1 MRAVAEVVVVL
12 AVWAFAVA
20 AIAIMKKFDPEN
32 MVYPIWTILVCILLT
47 LFVGWYESWW
57 IIFR

>member
-1 MRAVAEVVVVL
+1 MAEVIVVL
-12 AVWAFAVA
+12 AVWVFAAVA
-20 AIAIMKKFDPEN
+20 VAIMKKIDPEN
-32 MVYPIWTILVCILLT
+32 KVYAIWTILVCILLT

>member
-1 MRAVAEVVVVL
+1 MTEVIVVL

-20 AIAIMKKFDPEN
+20 AIAIMKKIDPEN
-32 MVYPIWTILVCILLT
+32 KVYAIWTIFVCILLT

-57 IIFR
+57 AVFQK

>member
-1 MRAVAEVVVVL
+1 MAEVVVVL

-20 AIAIMKKFDPEN
+20 AIAIMKKIDPEN
-32 MVYPIWTILVCILLT
+32 KVYPIWTILVCILLT

>member
-1 MRAVAEVVVVL
+1 MAEVIVVL
-12 AVWAFAVA
+12 AVWVFASAV
-20 AIAIMKKFDPEN
+20 IAIMKKIDPEN
-32 MVYPIWTILVCILLT
+32 KAYAIWTILVCILLT

>member
-1 MRAVAEVVVVL
+1 MAEVVVVL
-12 AVWAFAVA
+12 VVWAFAVA
-20 AIAIMKKFDPEN
+20 AIAIMKKIDPEN
-32 MVYPIWTILVCILLT
+32 KVYPIWTILVCVVLT